1 MWKIVAVLLL
11 TALAM
16 LMAGLAYDAGA
27 VQIGAGILSIDLLLD
42 GPTRATPPLM
52 YAGVRG

>member
-11 TALAM
+11 TALAL

-27 VQIGAGILSIDLLLD
+27 VQIGAGILSIDLLFD
-42 GPTRATPPLM
+42 GPTRAAPPLM